1 MSGKRKSVAIENET
15 STIEAAAVPDIDS
28 VGMVFE
34 KNMKFAIEVE
44 RVCRAFV
51 IADKESEA
59 RRGVSDSTDKAC
71 VKEHTAPG

>member
-1 MSGKRKSVAIENET
+1 MSGNRKSVAIENEA

-44 RVCRAFV
+44 RVW
-51 IADKESEA
+51 
-59 RRGVSDSTDKAC
+59 VSDSTDKAC